1 MKKQCFQPPNE
12 MNVVIAMMSERR
24 LQARPQGQLQE
35 LRPEIFERTW
45 KERIIDI
52 SVWSEWD

>member
-1 MKKQCFQPPNE
+1 